1 MKKSFVDEG
10 KQQGVATEQSMHV
23 NNPARKT
30 RSRGISGIGD
40 PEWKEHG
47 KHETT
52 VSRLQRPRSCDLD
65 GPPEGLEDVS
75 EVKSMPAGMG
85 VGWEKHYNEEA
96 GCEYWF
102 HEASG
107 ESKWIDEVR
116 RQGKPEEATK
126 AWRTRSNVVCNG
138 GDGVSVRCVLW

>member
-116 RQGKPEEATK
+116 RQGKQEATK
-126 AWRTRSNVVCNG
+126 AWRTRSKC
-138 GDGVSVRCVLW
+138 SV